1 MKERRICIA
10 VFDFAAI
17 GNGDAAKGVYVPDN
31 VLLTHT
37 CSFGADSGAPSV
49 QTFDLQDDGTDITG
63 ATAIDLTTNGQDA
76 LTTPASIAAGSLIE
90 IDLNLTGGTT
100 PTWTGQI
107 ALWGFVDE

>member
-17 GNGDAAKGVYVPDN
+17 GNGNGAKGVYVPDN
-31 VLLTHT
+31 VQLTAVS
-37 CSFGADSGAPSV
+37 SFGADSGAPSV
-49 QTFDLQDDGTDITG
+49 QTIDVQDDGSDITG
-63 ATAIDLTTNGQDA
+63 ATALDLATNALQT
-76 LTTPASIAAGSLIE
+76 LTTPASIAAGSVIE
-90 IDLNLTGGTT
+90 IDLNLSGGTT

>member
-17 GNGDAAKGVYVPDN
+17 SSGNAAKGVYVPDN
-31 VLLTHT
+31 VLLTHVS
-37 CSFGADSGAPSV
+37 SFGADAGAPSV
-49 QTFDLQDDGTDITG
+49 QTIDLQDDGTDITG
-63 ATAIDLTTNGQDA
+63 ATAIDLSANALNT
-76 LTTPASIAAGSLIE
+76 LTTPASVAAGSVIE
-90 IDLNLTGGTT
+90 IDLNLSGGTT

>member
-1 MKERRICIA
+1 MKERFIKIA
-10 VFDFAAI
+10 DFDFAAI
-17 GNGDAAKGVYVPDN
+17 GNGNGAKGVYVPYN

-37 CSFGADSGAPSV
+37 SSFGADSGAPSA
-49 QTFDLQDDGTDITG
+49 QTFDIQDDGSDITG
-63 ATAIDLTTNGQDA
+63 ATAIDLTTNVLTT
-76 LTTPASIAAGSLIE
+76 LTTPASVAAGSVIE